1 MYPVVC
7 ERNKYNGLITSLSL
21 YPIKYLNELYLQYCS
36 FLETNILLTSK
47 SSILNIFCFY
57 YKSRFFYIFVVK
69 IYALSLHSYIQ

>member
-7 ERNKYNGLITSLSL
+7 ERNKYNGLTTVMITPNKAP
-21 YPIKYLNELYLQYCS
+21 YYS